1 MGWGGCILHHFAR
14 ILFDLLVLTRLLDL
28 WILQQDAR
36 IRLEDDDNHTNDID
50 DVDDADDDVDNDDD
64 DDDDDDGDDDDDDD
78 DLVELFQAPGKWWEL
93 IVQLLTFTR

>member
-14 ILFDLLVLTRLLDL
+14 ILLDLLVLTRLLDL
-28 WILQQDAR
+28 CILQQDAR
-36 IRLEDDDNHTNDID
+36 IRLEDDDNHTNDVD
-50 DVDDADDDVDNDDD
+50 DVDDV
-64 DDDDDDGDDDDDDD
+64 DDDDDD

>member
-1 MGWGGCILHHFAR
+1 MHHFAR

-28 WILQQDAR
+28 CILQQDAR

-50 DVDDADDDVDNDDD
+50 DVDDDVNDDD
-64 DDDDDDGDDDDDDD
+64 DDDVDDDDDDD